1 MTHNEL
7 LLFGERI
14 RTRRNELGY
23 TQEYTAEKVGITTR
37 YYQMIERGE
46 KTVSLDTLIKLSQ
59 SLMISIDFLLFGN
72 MAYSIDNPLVS
83 LLERLLPEQRADALK
98 LLQIYANACNSY

>member
-14 RTRRNELGY
+14 RNRRVALGF
-23 TQEYTAEKVGITTR
+23 TQEYTAEKVGITIR

-59 SLMISIDFLLFGN
+59 VLTISIDFLLFGN
-72 MAYSIDNPLVS
+72 LAYSLDNPIVN
-83 LLERLLPEQRADALK
+83 LLERLSPSQRADALK
-98 LLQIYANACNSY
+98 LLQIYANACNS